1 VCRLAAIFA
10 ANLARYWGK
19 MPINRCY
26 RLIFRLLLISSFMH
40 DGGVEPMFSE
50 ERGVCYKMKW

>member
-26 RLIFRLLLISSFMH
+26 RLIFRLLLISWRRRTH
-40 DGGVEPMFSE
+40 FSE
-50 ERGVCYKMKW
+50 ERGYTTK